1 MIDIGTHN
9 HQHINCLTTLD
20 FDIPIHH
27 RIHIETK
34 GSGDAPP
41 VYLKGCST
49 PTSHLANCLCKAIIY
64 YREVFIVAPYCIW
77 WKTYKPQRYI
87 GGDPL
92 KMTKCAENI
101 ELFCISKVG
110 SYGYSVALN
119 YPGNLSLPNVHTFIR
134 HASPSWTT
142 PRNIVEWRKR
152 ERNKCQS

>member
-92 KMTKCAENI
+92 KMTKCAVNFSAFRKLI
-101 ELFCISKVG
+101 AMDI
-110 SYGYSVALN
+110 
-119 YPGNLSLPNVHTFIR
+119 PWPLPTRGTFLYQPFIR
-134 HASPSWTT
+134 SYATCTRIFEKLESPTY
-142 PRNIVEWRKR
+142 RKVSSS
-152 ERNKCQS
+152 Q